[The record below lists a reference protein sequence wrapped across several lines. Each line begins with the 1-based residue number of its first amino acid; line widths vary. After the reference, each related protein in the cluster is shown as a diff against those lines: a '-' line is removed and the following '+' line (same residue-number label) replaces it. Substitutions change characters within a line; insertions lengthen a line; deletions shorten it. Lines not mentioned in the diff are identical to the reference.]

1 MVFRQFGAAA
11 AVTLTFAVSP
21 AHAVTEIQ
29 WWHAMT
35 GPNNDV
41 VVKLANDFNASQT
54 DYKIVPTFKGSYAD
68 TLNAGIAAFRAGNA
82 PGIMQVFEVGTA
94 TMMAAKGAIKPVSE
108 LMKEQGEAFDPK
120 SYVPAIT
127 GYYSTANGDM
137 LSFPFNSSS
146 MVMSINLD
154 ALKKADIAE
163 PPKTWPEVFADAK
176 KLHASYPT
184 CGFSTAWGSWG
195 LIEQFSAWHNVPIGT
210 KANGLD
216 GFDTVLEF
224 NTPLETKLLQN
235 LVDLQK
241 DKSFDYSGRTNTGEG
256 RFTSGECPMFMT
268 SSAFYPNVKAN
279 AKFNYTAVPMPYF
292 PDVKDAPQNSIIG
305 GASLWVMGGKPAEEY
320 KGIAKFFTFLSD
332 TDRQVYL
339 HEVSGYLPITKAAYE
354 KTKASGFYEKNPILE
369 VPLKELTNKPPTEKF
384 TGACASAAWCSCVT
398 SLPRRSRGRSPARSR
413 RRTRWIRRCRA
424 ATRCCGSLNAPP
436 SSDGRQGSWPGL
448 TRPRP
453 SKA

>member
-1 MVFRQFGAAA
+1 MLFRQFGLAA
-11 AVTLTFAVSP
+11 TLTATLALASP
-21 AHAVTEIQ
+21 AQAVTEIQ

-41 VVKLANDFNASQT
+41 VVKLANDFNASQS

-68 TLNAGIAAFRAGNA
+68 VLNAGIAAFRAGNA

-108 LMKEQGEAFDPK
+108 LMKEQGESFDPK
-120 SYVPAIT
+120 SYLPAIT
-127 GYYSTANGDM
+127 GYYSTSKGDM

-146 MVMSINLD
+146 MVLWINLD
-154 ALKKADIAE
+154 ALKKAEIAE
-163 PPKTWPEVFADAK
+163 PPKTWPELFADAK
-176 KLHASYPT
+176 KLHATSPT
-184 CGFSTAWGSWG
+184 CGFSGSWITWG
-195 LIEQFSAWHNVPIGT
+195 LIEQFSAWHNMPIGS

-216 GFDTVLEF
+216 GFETVLEF
-224 NTPLETKLLQN
+224 NNPLETKLLES

-241 DKSFDYSGRTNTGEG
+241 DKSYDYSGRTNTGEG
-256 RFTSGECPMFMT
+256 RFTSGECPMYLT

-279 AKFNYTAVPMPYF
+279 AKFNYTAVSMPYF
-292 PDVKDAPQNSIIG
+292 PDVNGAPQNSIIG
-305 GASLWVMGGKPAEEY
+305 GASLWVMGGKAPEEY

-369 VPLKELTNKPPTEKF
+369 VPLKELTNKPPTDN
-384 TGACASAAWCSCVT
+384 
-398 SLPRRSRGRSPARSR
+398 SRGLRFGGMVQMRDVWSEEIEAALAGKKSAKEALDTAVSR
-413 RRTRWIRRCRA
+413 GNTM
-424 ATRCCGSLNAPP
+424 L
-436 SSDGRQGSWPGL
+436 RQFEKSV
-448 TRPRP
+448 
-453 SKA
+453 SK

>member
-1 MVFRQFGAAA
+1 MALRRFGAASAVA
-11 AVTLTFAVSP
+11 ATLALATP

-41 VVKLANDFNASQT
+41 VVKLANDFNATQG
-54 DYKIVPTFKGSYAD
+54 DYKIVPVFKGSYAD

-120 SYVPAIT
+120 SYLPAIT
-127 GYYSTANGDM
+127 GYYSTSKGDM

-146 MVMSINLD
+146 MVLWVNLD
-154 ALKKADIAE
+154 ALKKAEIAE
-163 PPKTWPEVFADAK
+163 PPKTWPELFADAK
-176 KLHASYPT
+176 KLHATSPT
-184 CGFSTAWGSWG
+184 CGFSGSWITWG
-195 LIEQFSAWHNVPIGT
+195 LIEQFSAWHNVSIGS

-216 GFDTVLEF
+216 GFDTELAF
-224 NTPLETKLLQN
+224 NTPLETKLLEN
-235 LVDLQK
+235 LVELQK
-241 DKSFDYSGRTNTGEG
+241 DKSYDYSGRTNTGEG
-256 RFTSGECPMFMT
+256 RFTSGECPIYLT

-279 AKFNYTAVPMPYF
+279 AKFNYTAVAMPYF
-292 PDVKDAPQNSIIG
+292 PDVNGAPQNSIIG

-354 KTKASGFYEKNPILE
+354 KTKQSGFYDSNPILE
-369 VPLKELTNKPPTEKF
+369 VPLKELNNKAPTEN
-384 TGACASAAWCSCVT
+384 
-398 SLPRRSRGRSPARSR
+398 SRGLRFGGMVQMRDVWSEEIEAALAGKKSAKEALDAAVSR
-413 RRTRWIRRCRA
+413 GNQMLRQFERTA
-424 ATRCCGSLNAPP
+424 A
-436 SSDGRQGSWPGL
+436 
-448 TRPRP
+448 
-453 SKA
+453 K